1 MYLVYGCHIVV
12 LSCLWVQL
20 CCSVA
25 APGKK
30 RLYSVPEAP
39 ELLDSEAF
47 VGDIV
52 LASEQRNDGLLSH
65 NVEDVQAGEVEEEE
79 EGGIGMAGEREQ
91 SSCSVSVA
99 GCDREDP
106 AAIRT
111 PKAEG
116 GSGLMP
122 WLPEEDLAWEGR
134 GKRPRLFGDLGESG
148 SGESGRKKMKMEIG
162 IQTHSESTPSRSS
175 FHHRSASFSTS
186 SPLPPP
192 SPSLLSPR
200 PSPHVSAQSQ
210 IHNASGS
217 GSVSADTPSSSG
229 EGEFC
234 NRPPAI
240 DRVTSPPI
248 PTYSGVSGVWRA
260 GPATIHQPSLGQL
273 MSEVGNCTE

>member
-1 MYLVYGCHIVV
+1 MCNSVV
-12 LSCLWVQL
+12 LA
-20 CCSVA
+20 VA

-52 LASEQRNDGLLSH
+52 LASERRNDGLLSH
-65 NVEDVQAGEVEEEE
+65 NVEDVQAGEEVEE

-91 SSCSVSVA
+91 SSCSVSVS

-134 GKRPRLFGDLGESG
+134 GKRPRLFGDF
-148 SGESGRKKMKMEIG
+148 GESGRKKIKMEIG
-162 IQTHSESTPSRSS
+162 IQTHSESTPSRGS

-192 SPSLLSPR
+192 SPSLLSPH

-229 EGEFC
+229 EGELC

-240 DRVTSPPI
+240 DRVTNPPI

-260 GPATIHQPSLGQL
+260 SPATIHQPSLG
-273 MSEVGNCTE
+273 